1 MRAPA
6 VPYLETAAAAVWW
19 TVGAAALDGGL
30 STAVLA
36 VGLGVTGAVVV
47 ALRRRFGAGEP
58 LAPGRRARLLR
69 LLIGAVAVIVAI
81 AVGLGYLGYAEL
93 TVPLACAVVGVT
105 LLMLSPVLEDRAP
118 LAAGSLLM
126 VLGAAGAVLALQSAG
141 QLFPHGV
148 VGLGAGALLWAF
160 GAQRTGL
167 LAEARDRA
175 RR

>member
-1 MRAPA
+1 M

-19 TVGAAALDGGL
+19 TVGAAALGGGL

-58 LAPGRRARLLR
+58 LAADRRARLLR
-69 LLIGAVAVIVAI
+69 LLVGAVAVIVAI
-81 AVGLGYLGYAEL
+81 AFGLGYLGYAEL

-105 LLMLSPVLEDRAP
+105 LLMLSSVLEDRAP
-118 LAAGSLLM
+118 LAAGSALM

-141 QLFPHGV
+141 QLFPQGV

-167 LAEARDRA
+167 LAEARDRV